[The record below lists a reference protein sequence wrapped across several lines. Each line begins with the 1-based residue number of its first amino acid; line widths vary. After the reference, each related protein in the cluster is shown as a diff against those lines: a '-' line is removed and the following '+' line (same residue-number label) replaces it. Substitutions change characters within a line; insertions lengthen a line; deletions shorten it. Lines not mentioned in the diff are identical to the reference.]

1 MEVGKGKHG
10 LVKYRC
16 MRTSS
21 ALEGYHQHFVAAQD
35 CRAKSVGPR
44 FANASSRQFNFA
56 WNVRGK
62 SWFRS
67 ISRTSRPTRPFY
79 ANSRPHPH
87 HLATSPAAIKA
98 KQMPEIDHYMLH
110 LRDMLVDVCRDTPHA
125 NTHEMIK
132 GWRRVDTLRSVTVPR
147 GCEEGLLRASEVFV
161 INQQKEKARSRPHS
175 KKSAAAWASQSWGHA
190 APVDLR
196 NRADMQQALANANAL
211 VLPDPRAVTQN
222 DMERVHAQA
231 GLLVMPGTLRKLAAN
246 LNGQQRTRELL
257 GANGVDSFRADVR
270 SYGQANPGALQSRV
284 PAQPPPS
291 HPRHPTPL
299 PVPQFGASGPASVV
313 VVDQT
318 TEQPVPAAPT
328 APAPTNPPAP
338 PVLHGQPTELS
349 VGERRKE
356 AGGLRKRD
364 YRRRQ
369 KGTETDEQRN
379 RRREAKSIQNAEQYD
394 RRKQQGL

>member
-1 MEVGKGKHG
+1 MV
-10 LVKYRC
+10 
-16 MRTSS
+16 S
-21 ALEGYHQHFVAAQD
+21 
-35 CRAKSVGPR
+35 
-44 FANASSRQFNFA
+44 FNLTH
-56 WNVRGK
+56 K
-62 SWFRS
+62 
-67 ISRTSRPTRPFY
+67 PPYPPFY

-147 GCEEGLLRASEVFV
+147 GCEEGLLRASEAFV

-270 SYGQANPGALQSRV
+270 SYGQANPGALQSSV
-284 PAQPPPS
+284 PAQPPP
-291 HPRHPTPL
+291 PIQGAPTPL
-299 PVPQFGASGPASVV
+299 PVPQFGASGPASAVV
-313 VVDQT
+313 VGQT
-318 TEQPVPAAPT
+318 TSPTAPTPPT
-328 APAPTNPPAP
+328 APAPPNPLVPPVMYAP
-338 PVLHGQPTELS
+338 PVQLS
-349 VGERRKE
+349 DGERRKE
-356 AGGLRKRD
+356 AERLRKQD
-364 YRRRQ
+364 YRRR
-369 KGTETDEQRN
+369 KRLSETDEQRD
-379 RRREAKSIQNAEQYD
+379 RRREAKSIKNAEQYD
-394 RRKQQGL
+394 RRKKGL